1 MHSYSVA
8 EDGLQLWYICTVSV
22 RGVPVTN
29 GLYVA
34 VRMCCIVEDGIQL
47 WYICTVSVRG
57 VPVTNDLYVAV
68 LRCRGR
74 ITTVVQLYC

>member
-1 MHSYSVA
+1 M
-8 EDGLQLWYICTVSV
+8 
-22 RGVPVTN
+22 TN

-57 VPVTNDLYVAV
+57 VPVINDLYVAV